1 MGRHGDRVAT
11 MQCGGRDSDRDH
23 HAGGDEVPV
32 GGAGRQRRLDPV
44 IPGTLMAALP
54 VG

>member
-1 MGRHGDRVAT
+1 MGRNGDRVAT
-11 MQCGGRDSDRDH
+11 MQRGGRDSDRDH
-23 HAGGDEVPV
+23 HAGVDEVPV